1 MILPASFVQTIRNTF
16 GEAGASWLD
25 RLPALLA
32 ESAER
37 WSLTLAPAVS
47 NLSYNYVA
55 PATRA
60 DGTPV
65 MLKLGVPNPELL
77 TEIAALEHYA
87 GRGIC
92 QLLAADR
99 ERGMLLLERLQ
110 PGDMLSSLA
119 NDGGNADA
127 NDDRATTIAAQ
138 VMLALWRPAPA
149 EHNFPTV
156 AGWGQG
162 LERLRQ
168 RFAGGVGPFPA
179 RLVEQA
185 ERIFAELLTSSGDQP
200 GQQLLLHG
208 DLHHYNIL
216 AGRGGWLAIDPKG
229 LVGEAAYETGALL
242 RNEWGADLATL
253 PQRTAR
259 RVAILAEVLNQD
271 RQRIIGWGIAQAV
284 LSAWWDYEDN
294 GDSWASQFILA
305 EVLAG
310 VVG

>member
-1 MILPASFVQTIRNTF
+1 MQTLPPSFVQTIRNTF

-25 RLPALLA
+25 RLPVLLA
-32 ESAER
+32 ESAAR
-37 WSLTLAPAVS
+37 WSLTLAPAVA

-55 PATRA
+55 PATLV

-65 MLKLGVPNPELL
+65 MLKLGVPNPEIL
-77 TEIAALEHYA
+77 TEIAALEHYD
-87 GRGIC
+87 GHGIC
-92 QLLAADR
+92 KLLAADG
-99 ERGMLLLERLQ
+99 EQGLLLLECLQ
-110 PGDMLSSLA
+110 PGAMLSTL
-119 NDGGNADA
+119 G
-127 NDDRATTIAAQ
+127 DDDEATTIAAQ
-138 VMLALWRPAPA
+138 VMRTLWRPAPA

-156 AGWGQG
+156 ARWGQG
-162 LERLRQ
+162 LGRLRQ
-168 RFAGGVGPFPA
+168 RFAGGVGPFPQC
-179 RLVEQA
+179 LVEQA
-185 ERIFAELLTSSGDQP
+185 ESIFAELLITP
-200 GQQLLLHG
+200 GEQVLLHG

-216 AGRGGWLAIDPKG
+216 SGRGGWLAIDPKG

-242 RNEWGADLATL
+242 RNEWGPDMTAL

-294 GDSWASQFILA
+294 GDGWAEQFILA

-310 VVG
+310 LSSVPFLRTNCK